1 MSDTPTPTPTPDPEY
16 LQETLFASSTIRLF
30 GREFVGLEIGKL
42 GLIPNSNAPLL
53 TSLARDRNDIRL
65 ARIYGYS
72 YQGNYYKL
80 LEPTVFLV
88 HGDGFPVTAGQD
100 PIRLGIIG
108 VEFKDEVFAKHV
120 KMWPA
125 DQLDMAVR
133 IDITVGWLQDILLDG
148 VAAPANNV
156 TASDISARAEAV
168 GRAEAMG
175 RAEAVTP
182 SRRR

>member
-1 MSDTPTPTPTPDPEY
+1 MSGTPDPTPEY

-30 GREFVGLEIGKL
+30 GRQFVGLSIGEL

-53 TSLARDRNDIRL
+53 AALRSDRDDITL

-80 LEPTVFLV
+80 LEPAIFLV
-88 HGDGFPVTAGQD
+88 YGPGLPVTPAQY
-100 PIRLGIIG
+100 PIDLGIVG
-108 VEFKDEVFAKHV
+108 VEFKDEVFASNV
-120 KMWPA
+120 SMWAA

-133 IDITVGWLQDILLDG
+133 IDITVGWLQNILLDG
-148 VAAPANNV
+148 DAAPAKNV
-156 TASDISARAEAV
+156 TASDISARADAV
-168 GRAEAMG
+168 GRADAIG
-175 RAEAVTP
+175 RADAMTP